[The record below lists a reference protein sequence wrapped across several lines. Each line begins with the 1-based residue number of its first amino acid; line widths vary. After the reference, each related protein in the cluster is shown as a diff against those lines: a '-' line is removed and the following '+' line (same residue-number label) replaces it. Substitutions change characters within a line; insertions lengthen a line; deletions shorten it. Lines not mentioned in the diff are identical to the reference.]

1 MCELVLAAWPQPVSI
16 TEIWPWAR
24 AMERYGLGGFGWGV
38 AWRDGQVVRS
48 YRRPTTLA
56 QDESGVRSLAQV
68 RSTCFLVHLRRPS
81 QLTTTSLAD
90 TQPFLAESGGFAF
103 AHNGRLDL
111 AEGQRGR
118 FLGRLAGRADSE
130 VGFRLLEELLAQGSP
145 EWALPEVHRRLE
157 GTANFGYLP
166 ATGAALAYHGAPA
179 NQMWSF
185 ALDGARVVTTGLHS
199 ADDAIFQ
206 LCFPGARDRQPFQV
220 GDVVALDP
228 CSYPAERPTEAVS
241 SGRVG

>member
-111 AEGQRGR
+111 AEGQRER
-118 FLGRLAGRADSE
+118 FLGRLSGRADSE
-130 VGFRLLEELLAQGSP
+130 VGFRLLEDLLAKDSP
-145 EWALPEVHRRLE
+145 EWALPEVHRQLE

-179 NQMWSF
+179 NQMWGF

-206 LCFPGARDRQPFQV
+206 LCFPEARDRRPLQV
-220 GDVVALDP
+220 GEVVALDP
-228 CSYPAERPTEAVS
+228 GSGPAGRTSEAIS